1 LLRIGSFLAT
11 ATIALSAA
19 GAPSRIPEIRV
30 VDRIAIGGEARWDYL
45 TIDGANHRLYVA
57 HSGKTEVID
66 TLTDQKVGTIE
77 NTPGVHGIAIAGDLG
92 LGFISNGKDD
102 SVTVFDL
109 ATLLP
114 KARIK
119 VGTNPD
125 AITYVAA
132 SHRVVTFNGRS
143 NDATVI
149 DAKKLAVVGTVGVGG
164 KPEFAQPGH
173 GSEVFFNV
181 EDTNELLVLDTAT
194 LKILRRHSLAPCDG
208 PSGLAVDSRWRVY
221 SVCEN
226 KMMVITAS
234 DGSRIARLAIGA
246 GSDGVA
252 WMDDVAYSANG
263 ADGTITVVRAGDR
276 EEMDVVATIA
286 SAFGARTIAAD
297 AATHRLYLPTA
308 QFKASNTGEK
318 KTGVADTFYVLVLE
332 AK

>member
-1 LLRIGSFLAT
+1 LLRIGTFIAT
-11 ATIALSAA
+11 ATVALAAA
-19 GAPSRIPEIRV
+19 GATSGDPVIRI

-45 TIDGANHRLYVA
+45 TVDSANHRLFVA
-57 HSGKTEVID
+57 HGDRTEVID
-66 TLTDQKVGTIE
+66 TVSDQRVGRIE

-109 ATLLP
+109 ASLES

-119 VGTNPD
+119 VGANPD
-125 AITYVAA
+125 AIVYLAA

-143 NDATVI
+143 HDATVI
-149 DAKKLAVVGTVGVGG
+149 DAQKLAVVGTVGVGG
-164 KPEFAQPGH
+164 KPEYAQPGLN
-173 GSEVFFNV
+173 GEVYFNV

-194 LKILRRHSLAPCDG
+194 LKIVRRHSLAPCEG
-208 PSGLAVDSRWRVY
+208 PSGLAVDSRRRFY

-226 KMMVITAS
+226 KMMLVSAD
-234 DGSRIARLAIGA
+234 DGRRLAQVPIGA

-263 ADGTITVVRAGDR
+263 ADGTITAVRTGGQGGMEAF
-276 EEMDVVATIA
+276 ATTA
-286 SAFGARTIAAD
+286 SAAGARTIAAD
-297 AATHRLYLPTA
+297 PATHRLYLPTA
-308 QFKASNTGEK
+308 EFKQWRPGERR
-318 KTGVADTFYVLVLE
+318 TGVPDTFYVLVLE